1 MTQNRLADIELSAGK
16 WIMWLADFAEFRGVM
31 SSKKKTPRAG
41 KRGKGKV
48 LVPKW
53 KLFRAK
59 EPLLSV
65 FMWGVNH
72 TIGELMHVPPPGLL
86 MPDDFRASTKIKVDY
101 HLFNKDNMPSH
112 FKVKDYCPNVFR
124 NLREHFGVD
133 QNEYLRSLTCYEP
146 DPEPDQADKSGPRL
160 FISYDKKFVIKTMDS
175 EAVAEI
181 HSILRFYHEY
191 VVEKHGKTLL
201 PQYLGL
207 YRITVDGGE
216 TYLIVMRN
224 IFGRKYK
231 VHRKYDLKGSTVQR
245 QASEKEKTKELP
257 TLKDNDFLEDN
268 YKLLLPEDAREK
280 LVNMLSSDTE
290 FLARLHLMDYSLLV
304 GIHDIDRAE
313 AEAAASQQAGE
324 QSEGEASGDELVP
337 TPPDSPL
344 PSTGAFA
351 PIPPGG
357 PDLDDEFF
365 AIPSNPLSSKRL
377 IYFIGLVDILTYYG
391 VKKRTASAAKAVK
404 YGSEAENI
412 STVKPDQY
420 ARRLLDFVT
429 RAVSVSPEGAP

>member
-1 MTQNRLADIELSAGK
+1 
-16 WIMWLADFAEFRGVM
+16 
-31 SSKKKTPRAG
+31 
-41 KRGKGKV
+41 
-48 LVPKW
+48 
-53 KLFRAK
+53 
-59 EPLLSV
+59 
-65 FMWGVNH
+65 
-72 TIGELMHVPPPGLL
+72 
-86 MPDDFRASTKIKVDY
+86 
-101 HLFNKDNMPSH
+101 
-112 FKVKDYCPNVFR
+112 
-124 NLREHFGVD
+124 
-133 QNEYLRSLTCYEP
+133 
-146 DPEPDQADKSGPRL
+146 
-160 FISYDKKFVIKTMDS
+160 
-175 EAVAEI
+175 
-181 HSILRFYHEY
+181 
-191 VVEKHGKTLL
+191 
-201 PQYLGL
+201 
-207 YRITVDGGE
+207 
-216 TYLIVMRN
+216 MRN
-224 IFGRKYK
+224 IFGRKYV

-245 QASEKEKTKELP
+245 QASEKEKAKELP

-268 YKLLLPEDAREK
+268 YKLLLPVDARQK
-280 LVNMLSSDTE
+280 LVSMLSSDTE

-313 AEAAASQQAGE
+313 KEAAKAASQQPAE

-365 AIPSNPLSSKRL
+365 AIPSNPQSSQRL

-412 STVKPDQY
+412 STVKPEQY

-429 RAVSVSPEGAP
+429 RAVSIAAEGS